1 MPVLSD
7 LVSSRELLMN
17 LTLREL
23 RGKFRGTVLG
33 WGWSLLNPLASMVV
47 FTLVFHYVFRFQNPP
62 GAGGLDSY
70 PLFLLCGLLPW
81 NFLVAGLTGGM
92 GAIIGNANLI
102 KKTYFPREL
111 LVISTVLSA
120 LVMLLI
126 EMVVLL
132 AALGAYGS
140 FAINWLPVVLM
151 HLILM
156 SGFILGLSLALAAA
170 NVYFRDTE
178 HFLTIALQM
187 WFYLTP
193 IIYSLTLL
201 TTGNPHRADIAKR
214 YHVVELFHLNPMTVY
229 IEGIRNAL
237 YYHTGVEGRYL
248 AYGALISVLTLVG
261 GLVLF
266 RRYEGRMAEEL

>member
-1 MPVLSD
+1 MTVLSD
-7 LVSSRELLMN
+7 LVSSRELLAN

-81 NFLVAGLTGGM
+81 NFLVAGLLGGM
-92 GAIIGNANLI
+92 GSVLGNANLI

-111 LVISTVLSA
+111 LVISTVVSS
-120 LVMLLI
+120 LVMFLI

-132 AALGAYGS
+132 VALAAYGS
-140 FAINWLPVVLM
+140 IAIAWVPLALLHIALLCAFVLGFS
-151 HLILM
+151 LIL
-156 SGFILGLSLALAAA
+156 AVA

-178 HFLTIALQM
+178 HFLAIALQM

-193 IIYSLTLL
+193 IIYSLAAVTA
-201 TTGNPHRADIAKR
+201 GNGHREKIVAR
-214 YHVVELFHLNPMTVY
+214 YHILTLFHLNPMTNYV
-229 IEGIRNAL
+229 EGIRNAL
-237 YYHTGVEGRYL
+237 YYHTGMEGTYL
-248 AYGALISVLTLVG
+248 AYGAAVAIITLIA
-261 GLVLF
+261 GLALF
-266 RRYEGRMAEEL
+266 RRYEGRLAEEL

>member
-1 MPVLSD
+1 MTVLSD
-7 LVSSRELLMN
+7 LVSSRELLAN

-81 NFLVAGLTGGM
+81 SFLVASLTGGM
-92 GAIIGNANLI
+92 GAVMGNANLI

-111 LVISTVLSA
+111 LVISTVISA
-120 LVMLLI
+120 VVMLLV

-132 AALGAYGS
+132 VALGIYGS
-140 FAINWLPVVLM
+140 VAIEWIPLALLQIVLM
-151 HLILM
+151 
-156 SGFILGLSLALAAA
+156 SAFILGFSLALAVA

-178 HFLTIALQM
+178 HFLGIALQM

-193 IIYSLTLL
+193 IIYSLTQL
-201 TTGNPHRADIAKR
+201 TNGGGHRADIVKR
-214 YHVVELFHLNPMTVY
+214 YHIIELFHLNPMTVY

-237 YYHTGVEGRYL
+237 YYHTGIAAKYL
-248 AYGALISVLTLVG
+248 AYGSAIAVIVLIG
-261 GLVLF
+261 GLALF